1 MNEEKKPKPRGFAA
15 MTAERR
21 KEIASK
27 GGMSSSAK
35 GVAHRFTSAEASA
48 AGKRPRKKKLAVTQ

>member
-1 MNEEKKPKPRGFAA
+1 

-35 GVAHRFTSAEASA
+35 GVAHRFTSEEASA
-48 AGKRPRKKKLAVTQ
+48 AGKRPRKKKLAVQQ